1 MRKILILIL
10 SFSFLLLFA
19 NKGKSQDITL
29 KEVSV
34 INEQGHVRLRWE
46 YNGTDTV
53 YIYRDELIILQS
65 TVEIAEITDQSI
77 KSYIDI
83 TAEAHT
89 KPRAYRIKNS
99 SDNSDIVST
108 YFLTSD
114 YDSCL
119 NQVSLI
125 WRDLDDFNPP
135 FPTNNWIP
143 SQFFININ
151 EDGDLRKIPVSASEN
166 EYTINNLLENVDYS
180 IFIETK
186 WSPTDTDSDSTSKS
200 NPINFFTQM
209 PIRPDYINAIS
220 TVIDG
225 NNTNIKFNIDPN
237 TELDTYKLLKSDS
250 KTGSF
255 DTLETYTTAES
266 QIIASDINS
275 NPNSEINYYKL
286 ISLNQCG
293 NKTDSSNVINNLVL
307 EAELEDFDVYLK
319 WNDLNEGSLIPIDY
333 TIYRVIGNMEH
344 VYIGSR
350 PSNHTYFTD
359 DIEDFQD
366 YTQFCY
372 YIRATESGT
381 PIDDFSQ
388 SNIACV
394 YLKPK
399 VYIPEAFTPN
409 DDGINDLFQAVFS
422 FIPKEFEIKI
432 YNRWGN
438 IVFETRDYSQA
449 WDGKV
454 PNGNSAPTASYIYYI
469 RIKTPNDQVVEQRGS
484 VMVIH
489 P

>member
-10 SFSFLLLFA
+10 SFSFFFLFT

-34 INEQGHVRLRWE
+34 INEQGHVRLTWE

-65 TVEIAEITDQSI
+65 TIEIAEITDQSI

-108 YFLTSD
+108 YYLTSD

-119 NQVSLI
+119 NQIKLI

-143 SQFFININ
+143 SQFFINII
-151 EDGDLRKIPVSASEN
+151 EDGDLRKTPVNATEN
-166 EYTINNLLENVDYS
+166 EYTINNLLENVNYT
-180 IFIETK
+180 IFVETK
-186 WSPTDTDSDSTSKS
+186 WQGQELTSNS
-200 NPINFFTQM
+200 NPIKLFTEM

-220 TVIDG
+220 TVVDG
-225 NNTNIKFNIDPN
+225 SNTNIKFDIDPN

-250 KTGSF
+250 KTGDF
-255 DTLETYTTAES
+255 DSLETYTSTAS
-266 QIIASDINS
+266 QLIASDINS
-275 NPNSEINYYKL
+275 SPNSEVNYYKL
-286 ISLNQCG
+286 VSLNQCG
-293 NKTDSSNVINNLVL
+293 NITDSSNVINNIVL
-307 EAELEDFDVYLK
+307 EAVIEDFDVSLN
-319 WNDLNEGSLIPIDY
+319 WNKFNENTIISEDY
-333 TIYRVIGNMEH
+333 EIYRKANNLEPEL
-344 VYIGSR
+344 IGSF
-350 PSNHTYFTD
+350 SNFNSLND
-359 DIEDFQD
+359 NIESLQS
-366 YTQFCY
+366 YSQFCY
-372 YIRATESGT
+372 YIQAAESGALAS
-381 PIDDFSQ
+381 DFSQ

-399 VYIPEAFTPN
+399 IYIPEAFTPN

-422 FIPKEFEIKI
+422 FIPKEFDFKI

-454 PNGNSAPTASYIYYI
+454 SNGNSAPTGSYIFYI
-469 RIKTPNDQVVEQRGS
+469 RIKSPNDQVVEQRGN